1 MSQEDKFEN
10 CISIEESPKRGPTL
24 STSTSSFE
32 RNDPHDP
39 NLSLLSTK
47 MFEKTSEYLMG
58 ELNITEEDYK
68 LLETMNKMTMEKYGS
83 YRQIASD
90 VGKQIL
96 ELNEKYKSLEPYLS
110 QIDQIEDSVS
120 KLEQAAFKL
129 DAYAKRLEAKYKSL
143 EKRQ

>member
-1 MSQEDKFEN
+1 
-10 CISIEESPKRGPTL
+10 
-24 STSTSSFE
+24 
-32 RNDPHDP
+32 
-39 NLSLLSTK
+39 
-47 MFEKTSEYLMG
+47 
-58 ELNITEEDYK
+58 
-68 LLETMNKMTMEKYGS
+68 MNKVTMQKYAS

-90 VGKQIL
+90 VGKQII
-96 ELNEKYKSLEPYLS
+96 ELNEKCNVYSIFITFLKNASNFHYYSIFSRSLIIFSCIYLLQINDSTLFLFTYVLFLFLFFYLDKSLEPYLS

>member
-1 MSQEDKFEN
+1 MDEEEKVITTSEV
-10 CISIEESPKRGPTL
+10 EESPKRGPTL

-39 NLSLLSTK
+39 NISLLSTK
-47 MFEKTSEYLMG
+47 MFQKTSDYLLG
-58 ELNITEEDYK
+58 ELDITLEDYK
-68 LLETMNKMTMEKYGS
+68 LLETMNKATTQKYAS
-83 YRQIASD
+83 YRQLASD
-90 VGKQIL
+90 VGNQIL
-96 ELNEKYKSLEPYLS
+96 ELNQKYKLLEPYLA

-129 DAYAKRLEAKYKSL
+129 DSYAKRLEAKYKSL

>member
-1 MSQEDKFEN
+1 MADEEKIEN
-10 CISIEESPKRGPTL
+10 IPQIEESPKKGPTL

-47 MFEKTSEYLMG
+47 MFQKISEYLTG

-68 LLETMNKMTMEKYGS
+68 LLEIMNKATTQKYAS
-83 YRQIASD
+83 YKHLTIDISN
-90 VGKQIL
+90 QIL
-96 ELNEKYKSLEPYLS
+96 ELNKKYKTLEPYLI

-129 DAYAKRLEAKYKSL
+129 DSYAKRLEAKYKSL

>member
-1 MSQEDKFEN
+1 
-10 CISIEESPKRGPTL
+10 
-24 STSTSSFE
+24 
-32 RNDPHDP
+32 
-39 NLSLLSTK
+39 
-47 MFEKTSEYLMG
+47 
-58 ELNITEEDYK
+58 
-68 LLETMNKMTMEKYGS
+68 MNKVTMQKYAS

-90 VGKQIL
+90 VGKQII
-96 ELNEKYKSLEPYLS
+96 ELNEKCNMYNIFITLKKNINLYHLFTIVYNFFLYLSIINIKKVCFSLIPIHLLVIFFYSDKSLEPYLS